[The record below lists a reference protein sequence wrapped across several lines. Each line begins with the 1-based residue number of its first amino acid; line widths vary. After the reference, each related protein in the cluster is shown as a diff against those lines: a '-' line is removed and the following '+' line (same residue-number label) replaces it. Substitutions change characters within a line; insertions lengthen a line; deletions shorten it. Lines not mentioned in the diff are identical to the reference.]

1 MCYPLGN
8 EISKCRMPMFY
19 TVRRLVLDK
28 EKCRYE
34 EYWLTETA
42 PQVTALLV
50 KHAATQTQPYPPS
63 KGLISSSEVLFSWLS
78 LISHSAVAG
87 WSGG

>member
-42 PQVTALLV
+42 PQVTALFV
-50 KHAATQTQPYPPS
+50 KHAATQTHPYPPS
-63 KGLISSSEVLFSWLS
+63 GEFVSTIVLSPCLSS
-78 LISHSAVAG
+78 VAHNTATG
-87 WSGG
+87 WTGG